1 MREQDVQGSIRALTV
16 AYREMSMTGYIHG
29 AYKNKHR
36 S

>member
-1 MREQDVQGSIRALTV
+1 
-16 AYREMSMTGYIHG
+16 MSMTGYING